1 MTANPTSKENTM
13 PEETTDIEPGDRV
26 TLFISEYPDMVS
38 GTVLRVYLDAI
49 GSLVADVELCS
60 GDVWPQCVRFLMK
73 DTAHPPYKERLLQR
87 WRDADEALRAHP
99 GDHPV
104 CAFPG
109 QRWGCPDWQR
119 LSTVMDDIESRM
131 LDAGMPSPSSEVYA
145 GAGGAE
151 LYLADL
157 A

>member
-1 MTANPTSKENTM
+1 M

-26 TLFISEYPDMVS
+26 TMFISECADLVS

-49 GSLVADVELCS
+49 GSLVADVQLRS
-60 GDVWPQCVRFLMK
+60 GDVRPQCVRFLMK
-73 DTAHPPYKERLLQR
+73 DAAQPPYKERLLER
-87 WRDADEALRAHP
+87 WRDADEALHAHP

-131 LDAGMPSPSSEVYA
+131 LDARMPYPGSDVYA
-145 GAGGAE
+145 GLDGAE
-151 LYLADL
+151 LLHADL